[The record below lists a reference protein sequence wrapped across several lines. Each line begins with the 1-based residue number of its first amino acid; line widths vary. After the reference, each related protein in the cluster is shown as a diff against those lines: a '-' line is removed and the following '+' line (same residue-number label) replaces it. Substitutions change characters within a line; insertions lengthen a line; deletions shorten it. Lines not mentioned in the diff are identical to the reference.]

1 MFSGSGER
9 GGRGPGAILSGI
21 ADIVQLAE
29 DYLNEAVDA
38 SHGYDPQVV
47 SQIRADLASLDA
59 FLARLTEV
67 RTMRDDTL
75 FRKAAV
81 ELRSQVPALQ
91 AVSDSVKRTASDTAT
106 PPGVGGYMEQTV
118 TLLAQAVELLRELP

>member
-118 TLLAQAVELLRELP
+118 TLLAQAAELLRELP

>member
-1 MFSGSGER
+1 MLSGSGER
-9 GGRGPGAILSGI
+9 SGRGPGAILSGI

-47 SQIRADLASLDA
+47 KQIRADLAFLDA

-67 RTMRDDTL
+67 RTMRDDAL
-75 FRKAAV
+75 FGKAAG

>member
-38 SHGYDPQVV
+38 SHGYDPRVV

-75 FRKAAV
+75 FRKAAG
-81 ELRSQVPALQ
+81 ELRSQIPALQ

-118 TLLAQAVELLRELP
+118 TLLAQAAELLRELP

>member
-81 ELRSQVPALQ
+81 ELRSQVPAL
-91 AVSDSVKRTASDTAT
+91 
-106 PPGVGGYMEQTV
+106 
-118 TLLAQAVELLRELP
+118 